1 MRNVDIVILDLFL
14 PQEIAKDACAGLT
27 VPVLEKLLARAKHAL
42 LPLEICSTGTLEE
55 WLCQTFGVT
64 RQLDE
69 EPIAPITLMADG
81 IQPGSGHWLC
91 ADPVHLQLQ
100 RTQLFLHPDVPLNA
114 DEAAQLC
121 SSLNTHFADEGLR
134 FFSPHPQRWYLQME
148 SSSGIVTRPLSQ
160 VAGRN
165 VQTYLPKGPSALRW
179 HKVFNEI
186 QMLFFEH
193 AVNQAREARG
203 EFPINSIWLWGGG
216 QAVEHLVRPYTK
228 VCGDSFLA
236 GAFAQAAGI
245 SYEILPD
252 DLTLCADD
260 NEDDVLIVW
269 EGLRRSFQQGDLQ
282 GWRDSVQCLEQSYLT
297 SLWKA
302 LRNGRIKQLSLI
314 VLSAG
319 VAHRFVLTRSAVWKP
334 WRLSKSLT
342 QYALA

>member
-14 PQEIAKDACAGLT
+14 PQEISKDACAGLT
-27 VPVLEKLLARAKHAL
+27 VPLLEKMLARAKHAL

-55 WLCQTFGVT
+55 WLCQTFGVA
-64 RQLDE
+64 RQLD

-81 IQPGSGHWLC
+81 MQPGSGYWLR

-100 RTQLFLHPDVPLNA
+100 RTQLFLHPDVPLSA

-121 SSLNTHFADEGLR
+121 TSLNTHFADEGLR

-148 SSSGIVTRPLSQ
+148 SVTDIVTRPLSQ
-160 VAGRN
+160 VTGRN
-165 VQTYLPKGPSALRW
+165 VQTYLPKGSNALRW

-216 QAVEHLVRPYTK
+216 HAVEHLVRPYTK

-282 GWRDSVQCLEQSYLT
+282 GWRDSVQCLEQSYIAP
-297 SLWKA
+297 LWKA

-314 VLSAG
+314 VLNAG

-334 WRLSKSLT
+334 WRLPKSLT

>member
-14 PQEIAKDACAGLT
+14 PQEISVDACAGLS
-27 VPVLEKLLARAKHAL
+27 VPALEKMLARAKPASL
-42 LPLEICSTGTLEE
+42 SSEIGSTGTLEE
-55 WLCQTFGVT
+55 WLCRTFGIA
-64 RQLDE
+64 RQMD

-81 IQPGSGHWLC
+81 MQPGSGYWLR
-91 ADPVHLQLQ
+91 ADPVYLQMQ
-100 RTQLFLHPDVPLNA
+100 RTQLSLHPDVPLNA

-121 SSLNTHFADEGLR
+121 ASLNTHFAAEGLR

-148 SSSGIVTRPLSQ
+148 SVPDIVTHPLAQ

-165 VQTYLPKGPSALRW
+165 VQTYLPKGQNALRW

-203 EFPINSIWLWGGG
+203 DFPINSIWLWGGG
-216 QAVEHLVRPYTK
+216 HAVEQLARPYSK

-245 SYEILPD
+245 PYQILPD
-252 DLTLCADD
+252 DLTQCVDD
-260 NEDDVLIVW
+260 NEGDLLIVW
-269 EGLRRSFQQGDLQ
+269 EGLRRPFQQGDLHA
-282 GWRDSVQCLEQSYLT
+282 WRDSVQCLEQSYIT
-297 SLWKA
+297 PLWKA
-302 LRNGRIKQLSLI
+302 LRNGCIKQLSLN
-314 VLSAG
+314 VLNAG
-319 VAHRFVLTRSAVWKP
+319 IAQRFVLTRSAVWKP

-342 QYALA
+342 RYALM

>member
-14 PQEIAKDACAGLT
+14 PQEIAVDACAGLL
-27 VPVLEKLLARAKHAL
+27 VPVIEKMLARAKPAS
-42 LPLEICSTGTLEE
+42 LPSEVCSTGTLEE
-55 WLCQTFGVT
+55 WLCLTFGIA
-64 RQLDE
+64 RQLD

-81 IQPGSGHWLC
+81 MQPGSGYWLR
-91 ADPVHLQLQ
+91 ADPVHLQMQ
-100 RTQLFLHPDVPLNA
+100 RTQLVLHPEIPMNA

-121 SSLNTHFADEGLR
+121 TSLNTHFADEGLR

-148 SSSGIVTRPLSQ
+148 NVSDIVTRPLSQ

-165 VQTYLPKGPSALRW
+165 VQTHLPKGSNALRW

-203 EFPINSIWLWGGG
+203 ELPINSIWLWGGG
-216 QAVEHLVRPYTK
+216 HAVEHLVRPYTK

-236 GAFAQAAGI
+236 EAFAQAAGI
-245 SYEILPD
+245 SYKILSD
-252 DLTLCADD
+252 DLAQCADD
-260 NEDDVLIVW
+260 SEDDVLIVW
-269 EGLRRSFQQGDLQ
+269 EGLRRPFHQGDLQ
-282 GWRDSVQCLEQSYLT
+282 GWRDSVQYLEQNYIAP
-297 SLWKA
+297 LWKA
-302 LRNGRIKQLSLI
+302 LRNGHIKQLSLI
-314 VLSAG
+314 VLNAG

-342 QYALA
+342 RYSLV